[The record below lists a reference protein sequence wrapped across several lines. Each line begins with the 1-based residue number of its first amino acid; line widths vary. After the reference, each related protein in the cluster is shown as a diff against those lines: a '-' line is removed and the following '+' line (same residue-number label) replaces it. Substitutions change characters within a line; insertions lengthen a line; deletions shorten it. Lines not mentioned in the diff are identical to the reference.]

1 MNWKPQHKRLLVA
14 RRLICQV
21 LVIGLVMGCTST
33 PKPEPKPTL
42 SILFIGNSYT
52 YQNNLPQILAE
63 LAKSGGQAIVVD
75 MVAEGGW
82 KLLQHA
88 TSASTLYKIGQ
99 QKWTF
104 VVLQEQSVVPS
115 VEANRTQEMYP
126 AVRLLDDQIQQAG
139 SRTLLFMTWGR
150 RDGFAEVGHP
160 NFATMQSQLQAGYL
174 KIAKERNL
182 LVAPVGMAWQT
193 ALTQQPNLQ
202 LWESDGSHP
211 SLTGSYLAA
220 CVFYAVI
227 YRKSPEG
234 LDYTAGLPQD
244 TAQALQ
250 AIAATTVLNN
260 SEQ

>member
-1 MNWKPQHKRLLVA
+1 MSGYQWWRT
-14 RRLICQV
+14 LICQM
-21 LVIGLVMGCTST
+21 LVIGLVVGCTSA
-33 PKPEPKPTL
+33 PKPETKAAM

-52 YQNNLPQILAE
+52 YQNNLPQMLSE
-63 LAKSGGQAIVVD
+63 LAKSGGQAIAVD
-75 MVAEGGW
+75 MAAEGGW

-88 TSASTLYKIGQ
+88 TSASTLYKIEQ

-115 VEANRTQEMYP
+115 VEPNRTQEMYP
-126 AVRLLDDQIQQAG
+126 AVRVLDDQIQQAG

-160 NFATMQSQLQAGYL
+160 DFASMQSQLQAGYL

-193 ALTQQPNLQ
+193 ALAQRPNLQ

-211 SLTGSYLAA
+211 SLAGSYLAA
-220 CVFYAVI
+220 CVFYAVV
-227 YRKSPEG
+227 YNKSPEG
-234 LDYTAGLPQD
+234 LKYTAGLSPD
-244 TAQALQ
+244 VAQLLQ
-250 AIAATTVLNN
+250 SVATTTVLSN
-260 SEQ
+260 SKQ